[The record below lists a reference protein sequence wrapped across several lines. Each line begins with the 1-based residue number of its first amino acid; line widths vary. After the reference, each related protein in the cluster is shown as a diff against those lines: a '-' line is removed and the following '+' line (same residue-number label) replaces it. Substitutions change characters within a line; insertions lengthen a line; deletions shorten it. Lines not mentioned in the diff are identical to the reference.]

1 MAFSKRC
8 LLAVQGVA
16 VVLLT
21 LFVLVF
27 IVLVVVL
34 RVSLENCDSNCS
46 EATVTDGNDAAAGGE
61 GACSGACSGLFVP
74 WRCWLSAALDS
85 VVPVFFQDFPLHE

>member
-1 MAFSKRC
+1 M
-8 LLAVQGVA
+8 
-16 VVLLT
+16 VLLT

-46 EATVTDGNDAAAGGE
+46 DAAASDGNDTADGDGGSCNGE
-61 GACSGACSGLFVP
+61 FWAVL
-74 WRCWLSAALDS
+74 L
-85 VVPVFFQDFPLHE
+85 